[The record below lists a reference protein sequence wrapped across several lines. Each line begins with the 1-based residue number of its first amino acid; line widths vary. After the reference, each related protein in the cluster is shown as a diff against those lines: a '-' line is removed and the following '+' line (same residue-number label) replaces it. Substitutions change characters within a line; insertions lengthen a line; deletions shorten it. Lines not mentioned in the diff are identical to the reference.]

1 MPYVSCLMP
10 YAALP
15 PLRAWLAA
23 RVFSSVSI
31 CTFVLVKQV
40 NYLCLPIVFRS
51 SAWWSIMPACPQRV
65 CMRYYAT
72 ALRYYATAL
81 CTEIL
86 CYCTEILSY
95 CSLRDEALCQLVRR
109 ESAWDIMLLHSDI
122 MLLPSAWDIMLLL
135 SALRYEATALCVM
148 KHYASLS
155 AKSLH
160 ERLYINYLI
169 NYIYII
175 YI

>member
-40 NYLCLPIVFRS
+40 NYLCLPIVFKS

-81 CTEIL
+81 CTQIL
-86 CYCTEILSY
+86 CYCSMHWEIMLLHWDIKLLLSAWWSIMLACPQRVCMRCYATALRYYATALCVRYYATAICTQIWSY
-95 CSLRDEALCQLVRR
+95 CSLRDEPLCQLVR
-109 ESAWDIMLLHSDI
+109 
-122 MLLPSAWDIMLLL
+122 
-135 SALRYEATALCVM
+135 
-148 KHYASLS
+148 
-155 AKSLH
+155 
-160 ERLYINYLI
+160 
-169 NYIYII
+169 
-175 YI
+175 